1 MIGIIGAM
9 RIEVDSLKES
19 LSDVHTTEVS
29 GVSYHSGKLS
39 GVPVVVAVSGVGKV
53 FAAICAQTM
62 ILKFGVNK
70 IINIGVAGAIDPRLE
85 QGDIAVSSSVCQYDM
100 DTTAVGDELGM
111 ISGIN
116 IIQLPSDKSLVEHT
130 ISSIEKGGFK
140 CFTGV
145 IATGDKFVAESQE
158 KQKIFKRFKAL
169 VADMES
175 GSIAQVCYVNKIPF
189 VSLRVVSDNAD
200 SEAKS
205 KYRDFLKTAAER
217 SVLVAKEIVKSSAE
231 A

>member
-19 LSDVHTTEVS
+19 LTDVHTTEIS
-29 GVSYHSGKLS
+29 GISYHFGKLS

-62 ILKFGVNK
+62 ILKFGVKK
-70 IINIGVAGAIDPRLE
+70 IINIGVAGAIDPRLK
-85 QGDIAVSSSVCQYDM
+85 QGDVAVSSSVCQYDV

-116 IIQLPSDKSLVEHT
+116 VVQFPSDKTLMEHT
-130 ISSIEKGGFK
+130 IKSIEQCGFK
-140 CFTGV
+140 FLSGV

-158 KQKIFKRFKAL
+158 KQKIHRGFKAL

-200 SEAKS
+200 AEAERS
-205 KYRDFLKTAAER
+205 YFDFLKTATER
-217 SVLVAKEIVKSSAE
+217 AAMIVKEIVKSTAE
-231 A
+231 S

>member
-19 LSDVHTTEVS
+19 LTDVRTTEIS
-29 GVSYHSGKLS
+29 GISYYSGKLNS
-39 GVPVVVAVSGVGKV
+39 VPVVVAVSGVGKV

-62 ILKFGVNK
+62 ILKFGVGK
-70 IINIGVAGAIDPRLE
+70 IINTGVAGAIDPRLK
-85 QGDIAVSSSVCQYDM
+85 QGDIVVSSSVCQYDM
-100 DTTAVGDELGM
+100 DTTAVGDEPGM

-116 IIQLPSDKSLVEHT
+116 VVQFPSDKSLIERTVR
-130 ISSIEKGGFK
+130 SIEKCGSK
-140 CFTGV
+140 YFTGV
-145 IATGDKFVAESQE
+145 IATGDKFIAENQE

-175 GSIAQVCYVNKIPF
+175 GSIAHVCYVNKIPF

-200 SEAKS
+200 EEANSNYSE
-205 KYRDFLKTAAER
+205 FLKKAVGKST
-217 SVLVAKEIVKSSAE
+217 LITKEIVKSTAGS
-231 A
+231 